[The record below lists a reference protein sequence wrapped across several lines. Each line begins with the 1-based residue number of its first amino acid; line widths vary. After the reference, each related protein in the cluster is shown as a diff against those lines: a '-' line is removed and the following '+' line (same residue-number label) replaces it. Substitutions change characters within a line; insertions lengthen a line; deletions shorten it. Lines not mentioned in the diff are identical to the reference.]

1 MIENELVKRIIS
13 SVVIIPIVLFVILK
27 GEFYFLSFLTV
38 CFIISSYEWFRI
50 CKTKFQKFIGLLLLI
65 FSFISAFYIRN
76 EIVGD
81 YLYFITIL
89 FICIS
94 TDIGGFIFGRILKGP
109 KLTKISPNK
118 TYSGMFGGYI
128 LSLFF
133 IYIYISNYEL
143 IINYLNIN
151 DIKDIKI
158 INLYLFTFVISS
170 TSQIGDILISY
181 FKRLSKIKDTGSI
194 IPGHGGLLDRID
206 GMIFA
211 FPMSFL
217 ILKLLI

>member
-1 MIENELVKRIIS
+1 MIKNELIKRIIS
-13 SVVIIPIVLFVILK
+13 SIVIIPIALFVILK
-27 GEFYFLSFLTV
+27 GEFYFLCFLVV

-50 CKTKFQKFIGLLLLI
+50 CKTKSQKFFGLLLLI

-76 EIVGD
+76 EIGGD
-81 YLYFITIL
+81 YFYFITIL

-94 TDIGGFIFGRILKGP
+94 TDVGGFVFGKTLKGP

-128 LSLFF
+128 LSLTF
-133 IYIYISNYEL
+133 IYIYISNYNS

-151 DIKDIKI
+151 EVKDLKI
-158 INLYLFTFVISS
+158 INLYLFTLIISS
-170 TSQIGDILISY
+170 TSQIGDISISY
-181 FKRLSKIKDTGSI
+181 FKRLSKIKNTGNI

-217 ILKLLI
+217 ILKLLN